1 MSRLTTCNESELQ
14 PETLDALESV
24 RMRGRLAEVY
34 LQFANSEQALR
45 AYLQMESCLK
55 VGSLSNK
62 ELEAIK
68 LWVSQQTNCE
78 YCLSIHS
85 FKAGQ
90 AGLDEPTQLSVR
102 AGRETGDQRIDMI
115 LKVAAALFQVPGK
128 LDDDL
133 LDAARLAGLSD
144 ENLVDLTMAMSTIF
158 FTNITNHINDSLSPL
173 PAAPSLG
180 QS

>member
-14 PETLDALESV
+14 PETLDALGPV
-24 RMRGRLAEVY
+24 RVGGRLAEVY

-45 AYLQMESCLK
+45 AYLHMEYCLEA
-55 VGSLSNK
+55 GSLDGK

-85 FKAGQ
+85 FKAGK
-90 AGLDEPTQLSVR
+90 AGLDEPTLLLIRSGQ
-102 AGRETGDQRIDMI
+102 ETGDQRIDMI
-115 LKVAAALFQVPGK
+115 LKVAAALFQTPGK

-133 LDAARLAGLSD
+133 LGAARLAGLSD

-158 FTNITNHINDSLSPL
+158 FTNVTNHINDSKSPL

-180 QS
+180 

>member
-1 MSRLTTCNESELQ
+1 M
-14 PETLDALESV
+14 
-24 RMRGRLAEVY
+24 
-34 LQFANSEQALR
+34 
-45 AYLQMESCLK
+45 
-55 VGSLSNK
+55 
-62 ELEAIK
+62 
-68 LWVSQQTNCE
+68 SQQTNCE

-180 QS
+180 RS